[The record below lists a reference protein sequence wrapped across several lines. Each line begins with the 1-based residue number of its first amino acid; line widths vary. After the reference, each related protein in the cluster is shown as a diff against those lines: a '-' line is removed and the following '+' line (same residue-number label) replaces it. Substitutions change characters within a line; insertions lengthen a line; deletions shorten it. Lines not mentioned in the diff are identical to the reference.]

1 MLSKLIRRSHM
12 YLALFLTP
20 WMVGYAAST
29 LLMNHAAGRPVV
41 FVSESERP
49 YNTSFEP
56 GTPPRVVAEQ
66 ILSELDLEGTFGVA
80 APSPDGKL
88 TITRQ
93 DIVAPRRVT
102 FYPTEQRLTVE
113 RAQPDAVGFLYR
125 FHRRRGYEP
134 PYLADRAMAFSV
146 DLVIAAMVF
155 WALSGLWMWWE
166 MRATRRWGLACAIL
180 GVGIFTFFAL
190 TI

>member
-1 MLSKLIRRSHM
+1 M

-20 WMVGYAAST
+20 WMVGYAVST
-29 LLMNHAAGRPVV
+29 LLMNHEAGRPAV
-41 FVSESERP
+41 FVKEDEQP
-49 YNTSFEP
+49 YNTAFEP

-66 ILSELDLEGTFGVA
+66 ILLDLQLEGTFNVA

-93 DIVAPRRVT
+93 DIIAPRRVT
-102 FYPTEQRLTVE
+102 FFPSDHRLTIE

-134 PYLADRAMAFSV
+134 PHAADRAMAVSV
-146 DLVIAAMVF
+146 DFVIVAMVF

-166 MRATRRWGLACAIL
+166 MRATRLWGLACAVL
-180 GVGIFTFFAL
+180 GIGLFAFFAL

>member
-1 MLSKLIRRSHM
+1 M

-20 WMVGYAAST
+20 WMIGYAVST
-29 LLMNHAAGRPVV
+29 LLMNHEAGRPVV
-41 FVSESERP
+41 FEQEREQR
-49 YNTSFEP
+49 YDVKFEP
-56 GTPPRVVAEQ
+56 GTPPRVVAGQ
-66 ILSELDLEGTFGVA
+66 VLSDLHMEGTFGVA
-80 APSPDGKL
+80 APAPDGRL

-102 FYPTEQRLTVE
+102 LYPAEHRLTIE
-113 RAQPDAVGFLYR
+113 RAKVDAVGYLYR

-134 PYLADRAMAFSV
+134 PFAADRAMAISV

-166 MRATRRWGLACAIL
+166 MRATRLWGLACALL
-180 GVGIFTFFAL
+180 GMGLFAFFAL

>member
-1 MLSKLIRRSHM
+1 M

-29 LLMNHAAGRPVV
+29 LLMNHEAGRPVV
-41 FVSESERP
+41 YTKEREQP
-49 YNTSFEP
+49 YTTTFEQ
-56 GTPPRVVAEQ
+56 GTPPHVAALQ
-66 ILSELDLEGTFGVA
+66 ILSDLQLEGTFGVA

-93 DIVAPRRVT
+93 DIIAPRRIT
-102 FYPTEQRLTVE
+102 FYPGEHRVEIE
-113 RAQPDAVGFLYR
+113 RAKTDAVGFLYR
-125 FHRRRGYEP
+125 FHRRRGYEAP
-134 PYLADRAMAFSV
+134 FAADRAMAVSV
-146 DLVIAAMVF
+146 DLVIVAMVF

-166 MRATRRWGLACAIL
+166 MRVTRLWGLACAVAGI
-180 GVGIFTFFAL
+180 GIFVVFAL